1 MAISLGLGFGKGSS
15 KSSISGSTGFSSA
28 HKGRISLDPSIRA
41 IQDEVLGNLRDVR
54 GFTTQNLNDFLSR
67 SSGLRQ
73 RFEGNRGALMQA
85 RINPVLQAN
94 AQRLGGLQ
102 RGLGQRN
109 LGGSSFSNRALGD
122 EASRGSRELGDATS
136 LAEME
141 SLQALTGLDQ
151 NTINTVFQNA
161 QIQAMLN
168 GESADIARERAMI
181 EIQALSGLGTQRG
194 SQRQVGLN
202 LGFKLDGSS
211 GSVRGKDNGTR

>member
-1 MAISLGLGFGKGSS
+1 MAVSLGLGLGNSSS
-15 KSSISGSTGFSSA
+15 KSSVSGTTGFSSA
-28 HKGRISLDPSIRA
+28 HKGRITLDPSIRG
-41 IQDEVLGNLRDVR
+41 IQDEILGNLRGVR

-67 SSGLRQ
+67 SRGLRQ
-73 RFEGNRGALMQA
+73 RFEGNRGALLQA
-85 RINPVLQAN
+85 RINPTLQAN

-102 RGLGQRN
+102 RNLGQRN
-109 LGGSSFSNRALGD
+109 LGGSSFGNIALGD
-122 EASRGSRELGDATS
+122 EASRGSRQLGEATA
-136 LAEME
+136 LGEME
-141 SLQALTGLDQ
+141 TLQALSGLDQ

-202 LGFKLDGSS
+202 LGFQSEG
-211 GSVRGKDNGTR
+211 RGGGGQS